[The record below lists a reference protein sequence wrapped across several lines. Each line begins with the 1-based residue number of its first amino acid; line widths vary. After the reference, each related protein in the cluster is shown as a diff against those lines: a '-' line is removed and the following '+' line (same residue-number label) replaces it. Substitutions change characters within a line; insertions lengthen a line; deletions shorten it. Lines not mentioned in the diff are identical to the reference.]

1 MPPRMSADEKR
12 LVREMHFDRDMP
24 PARIAEVTGRCLS
37 SITRL
42 LAQTRSPNPIGRPK
56 ALSDTQVDALVR
68 KLEGMVNEAA
78 ALYEV
83 TLPMLMRRAR
93 VKVSARVVANALHER
108 GYWFRDLRC
117 KPILTPDDV
126 KERFAWAKKYHRK
139 SADWWLRTVH
149 VHLDNHAFKVATTSA
164 GRKLKAKRAV
174 RGVYRAKGKSLN
186 ASHVKPNP
194 RQHRSLG
201 AKGIL
206 KAGGVGGGK
215 VLVWHTIDQVWG
227 GSAAETMYRDAV
239 GPALQRRYPGK
250 RFHTILE
257 DNDPTGNLSKKGIA
271 AKVHAKLRPLKIP
284 KRSPDLN
291 VLDYAVWS
299 EVEKRMRRQERAW
312 PASRRETRAAF
323 EKRLDSVAKKLP
335 ESFIN
340 KAIGNL
346 QHRCQLLLEAKGGL
360 FEEGGRS
367 RRPL

>member
-1 MPPRMSADEKR
+1 MSS
-12 LVREMHFDRDMP
+12 V
-24 PARIAEVTGRCLS
+24 
-37 SITRL
+37 TRL
-42 LAQTRSPNPIGRPK
+42 LAQRKTPNPIGRPK
-56 ALSDTQVDALVR
+56 ALSEAKVDAIVR
-68 KLEGMVNEAA
+68 RLEGMVEEAA

-93 VKVSARVVANALHER
+93 LKVSARVVANALHER

-139 SADWWLRTVH
+139 SADWWLKTVH
-149 VHLDNHAFKVATTSA
+149 VHLDNHLFKVATTSP
-164 GRKLKAKRAV
+164 GRKLVAKRAV

-194 RQHRSLG
+194 KQHLSLG
-201 AKGIL
+201 TKGIF

-227 GSAAETMYRDAV
+227 GNAAEKLYRDV
-239 GPALQRRYPGK
+239 VSPALQKRYPGK
-250 RFHTILE
+250 RFYSILE
-257 DNDPTGNLSKKGIA
+257 DHDPTGNLSKKGIE
-271 AKVHAKLRPLKIP
+271 AKSEANLRPLKIP

-291 VLDYAVWS
+291 VLDFAIWS
-299 EVEKRMRRQERAW
+299 EVERRMRRQERSW
-312 PASRRETRAAF
+312 PASKRETRVAF
-323 EKRLDSVAKKLP
+323 ARRLDSVAKKLP
-335 ESFIN
+335 ERFIN

-346 QHRCQLLLEAKGGL
+346 QRRCQLLLEAKGGL
-360 FEEGGRS
+360 FEEGGRA